1 MWWRIQRAVLG
12 FFSDQNSPPYGLQ
25 PPQAPPLVQPQPIAI
40 PGYGVFL
47 PHPQGASNAPIP
59 QFPAIGSTSSGLAA
73 PATAPQHIVAP
84 VAIYR
89 SENTPTATG
98 IQLAYAPSHV
108 SLTGTQ
114 RRHVHK
120 PLPPTPIESAAVN
133 EDPEDDQY
141 TSDVHQE
148 LQRHSK
154 SDEISI
160 SYVSIL
166 FELVVLRQYLTLDPS
181 HDAEIYELSR
191 ILGDDDY
198 NWSST
203 NDFALR
209 GRIQRNFTIH
219 EKAFQSTVNNVAGKL
234 QPVAGS
240 STENASSWLTELH
253 LNKQLDRAGV
263 VELKNPLDLIRVLQ
277 EDGSSY
283 IFGTVNHEFKDDMS
297 LTGSINPTSTQQE
310 ELSFTPHSPQPFPLA
325 QLPIDDNPNFANP
338 TKSSITTSNPAK
350 PPPQPFRVIQP
361 APANHTR
368 TQSKPLR
375 QTQLSFPVALKPT
388 SNVIDPASQAP
399 KRQLRQVTMNQ
410 RKAADPDSRPMKRRK
425 KV

>member
-1 MWWRIQRAVLG
+1 MKLVEERDYHGLIKALKDTYPAVLQIAKG
-12 FFSDQNSPPYGLQ
+12 ERLHPITEVANAWTKKLPASTKGHLRSFHVAEFRDQFL
-25 PPQAPPLVQPQPIAI
+25 LPI
-40 PGYGVFL
+40 Y
-47 PHPQGASNAPIP
+47 
-59 QFPAIGSTSSGLAA
+59 PAHRTIA
-73 PATAPQHIVAP
+73 
-84 VAIYR
+84 
-89 SENTPTATG
+89 
-98 IQLAYAPSHV
+98 
-108 SLTGTQ
+108 
-114 RRHVHK
+114 
-120 PLPPTPIESAAVN
+120 
-133 EDPEDDQY
+133 DQY

-203 NDFALR
+203 DDFALR
-209 GRIQRNFTIH
+209 GRIQRHFTIH

-253 LNKQLDRAGV
+253 LNEQLDRAGV
-263 VELKNPLDLIRVLQ
+263 VKLENPLDLIRVLQ

-283 IFGTVNHEFKDDMS
+283 IFGTVNHKFKDDMS
-297 LTGSINPTSTQQE
+297 LTRSINPTSTQQE

-338 TKSSITTSNPAK
+338 TKSSITTSDPAK

-361 APANHTR
+361 APANHMR

-388 SNVIDPASQAP
+388 SDVIDPASQAP

-410 RKAADPDSRPMKRRK
+410 WKAADPDSRPMKRRK